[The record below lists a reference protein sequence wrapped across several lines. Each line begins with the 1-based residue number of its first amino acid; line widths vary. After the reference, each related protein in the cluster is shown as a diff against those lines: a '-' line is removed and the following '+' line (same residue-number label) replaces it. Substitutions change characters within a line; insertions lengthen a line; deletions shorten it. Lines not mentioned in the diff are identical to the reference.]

1 MLIGSDVVSQA
12 AQQLPMPDV
21 MEILK
26 IYLREHLAEPIR
38 IKHLASLV
46 ALSPFYFVR
55 TFKAHVGVPPH
66 QYLMRVRLER
76 ASELLAGTSLSV
88 TQICH
93 RVGFS
98 SLSHFINTFRK
109 HRGVSPLAYRQ
120 AVQGATGALGPG
132 AGSADVTG
140 RRTGWGEAQVRTRFE
155 QERAIR
161 PGALF
166 S

>member
-12 AQQLPMPDV
+12 AQSLPMPDV
-21 MEILK
+21 MEVLK
-26 IYLREHLAEPIR
+26 AYLREHLAEQIR

-76 ASELLAGTSLSV
+76 ASELLAETSLSV

-93 RVGFS
+93 RVGFG
-98 SLSHFINTFRK
+98 SLSHFINTFRR
-109 HRGVSPLAYRQ
+109 HTGLSPLAFRQ
-120 AVQGATGALGPG
+120 AMRGETGALALASSSG
-132 AGSADVTG
+132 AQEE
-140 RRTGWGEAQVRTRFE
+140 RRATWGGAQDRTRFE

>member
-1 MLIGSDVVSQA
+1 VLIGSDVVSQA

-21 MEILK
+21 MEVLK
-26 IYLREHLAEPIR
+26 AYLREHLAEPIR

-55 TFKAHVGVPPH
+55 MFKAHVGVPPH
-66 QYLMRVRLER
+66 QYLLRVRIEE
-76 ASELLAGTSLSV
+76 ASDLLGRSTLSV

-93 RVGFS
+93 RVGFG
-98 SLSHFINTFRK
+98 SLSHFSNTFRR
-109 HRGVSPLAYRQ
+109 HTGMSPIAYRQ
-120 AVQGATGALGPG
+120 SVRGAMAAPSALDEPK
-132 AGSADVTG
+132 APRAAWS
-140 RRTGWGEAQVRTRFE
+140 EAQVRTRFE

>member
-1 MLIGSDVVSQA
+1 VLIGSDVVAQA
-12 AQQLPMPDV
+12 AQHLSTPDV
-21 MEILK
+21 MEVLK
-26 IYLREHLAEPIR
+26 AYLREHLAEQIR

-66 QYLMRVRLER
+66 QYLVRVRIER
-76 ASELLAGTSLSV
+76 ASELLSGTSLTV

-98 SLSHFINTFRK
+98 SLSHFINTFRR
-109 HRGVSPLAYRQ
+109 HTGLSPLAFRQ
-120 AVQGATGALGPG
+120 TVREETVALALASGSRLHPDRRATWA
-132 AGSADVTG
+132 T
-140 RRTGWGEAQVRTRFE
+140 AQDRTRFE

>member
-1 MLIGSDVVSQA
+1 MVSQA

-21 MEILK
+21 MEVLK
-26 IYLREHLAEPIR
+26 AYLREHMAEPIR

-55 TFKAHVGVPPH
+55 TFKAHVGVPPY
-66 QYLMRVRLER
+66 QYLVGVRLER
-76 ASELLAGTSLSV
+76 ASELLAGTSLTV

-93 RVGFS
+93 RVGFG

-109 HRGVSPLAYRQ
+109 HRGMSPMAYRQ
-120 AVQGATGALGPG
+120 AVQGATGALGPVP
-132 AGSADVTG
+132 GSGDVAR
-140 RRTGWGEAQVRTRFE
+140 RRTGWGEAQDRTRFE